1 MWTLS
6 SLIFTLATLSSAHAG
21 IFGSPCDELLW
32 ETNAMNA
39 RLKEWHQ
46 ALDAERGPKAVEEI
60 RRAVIGTPS
69 DLPAAIGVSAP
80 EDFEGTFGAYLSAFE
95 ALAGRGPV
103 IEVFYQGNDSKGFI
117 THRSGNPN
125 IRLQVPTNFRDLVR
139 ESLMIYEDTTSGHQI
154 FVISALEDE
163 QGQPVSTYLVNQPGV
178 FHADIREINVT
189 GDVSSEDRN
198 TLKAL
203 KDVDHWGLLE
213 NVRPAQVLQW
223 TDKSV
228 GFAMRLVW
236 AANQAPLQTF
246 LNLQR
251 FVVKND
257 QHGSDFTVNAAF
269 WYANTPIIDA
279 YARPLNL
286 WSATRNRS
294 EEGDASFEDQ
304 LAQMQTA
311 DDAAAYALSAYNDS
325 VEVGEL
331 IHAAFRDSLLYERV
345 DYLGEL
351 WKIVEDH
358 NRVRRMQEAK
368 DLFRD
373 TLLGERSQFDFDNL
387 MKNLKWTGDYAAG
400 VEQQLADAVAAATTK
415 LADPNCAP
423 EVKSA
428 LMARKAE
435 LDRQKA
441 DMSQIQVEVQTW
453 QTNIQNFLGLASR
466 VSSDFFGRTTEAD
479 SRRDV
484 KDIKADVPVVG
495 EFGEALTN
503 LRGDLNSFEK
513 AYAQSPA
520 H

>member
-1 MWTLS
+1 
-6 SLIFTLATLSSAHAG
+6 
-21 IFGSPCDELLW
+21 
-32 ETNAMNA
+32 
-39 RLKEWHQ
+39 
-46 ALDAERGPKAVEEI
+46 
-60 RRAVIGTPS
+60 
-69 DLPAAIGVSAP
+69 
-80 EDFEGTFGAYLSAFE
+80 
-95 ALAGRGPV
+95 
-103 IEVFYQGNDSKGFI
+103 
-117 THRSGNPN
+117 
-125 IRLQVPTNFRDLVR
+125 
-139 ESLMIYEDTTSGHQI
+139 
-154 FVISALEDE
+154 VISALEDE